1 MYNTH
6 KYFFF
11 RCYHCGEWYY
21 TKKFIKTKKCVRCNR
36 TFQFKNST
44 KFFRVCS
51 IKEAIL
57 IVKQLKGKREMESL
71 STYVSRVEKGT
82 KSKSE

>member
-1 MYNTH
+1 MYITQ

-21 TKKFIKTKKCVRCNR
+21 TNKIIKTKKCVRCNR
-36 TFQFKNST
+36 TFQFKNAT
-44 KFFRVCS
+44 KTSRICS

-57 IVKQLKGKREMESL
+57 IVKQLKGKREMESF
-71 STYVSRVEKGT
+71 STYFILNENSS
-82 KSKSE
+82 KSKIE

>member
-1 MYNTH
+1 MNNTH

-21 TKKFIKTKKCVRCNR
+21 AKMNIKSKKCVRCNR

-44 KFFRVCS
+44 KFSRNCS

-57 IVKQLKGKREMESL
+57 IIKQLKGKREMESL
-71 STYVSRVEKGT
+71 STYVLRVENGIM
-82 KSKSE
+82 SKNE

>member
-1 MYNTH
+1 MYNTQ

-36 TFQFKNST
+36 SFQFKNST
-44 KFFRVCS
+44 KYSRICS

-71 STYVSRVEKGT
+71 STYVSRLEKGT
-82 KSKSE
+82 KSKNE